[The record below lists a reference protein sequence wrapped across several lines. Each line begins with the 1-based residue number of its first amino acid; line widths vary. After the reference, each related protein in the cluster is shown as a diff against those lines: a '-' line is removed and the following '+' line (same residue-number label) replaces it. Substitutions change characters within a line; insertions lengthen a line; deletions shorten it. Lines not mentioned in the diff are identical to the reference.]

1 MSAAEVDGVTAHPAL
16 KRLEQ
21 VDMHRL
27 LRDPDE
33 LADLLKKLDCA
44 EATQAV
50 KYLAAHLHSAT
61 ETDAIGVIEQLAF
74 IFDDEGRPG
83 QSSRRDLSRSVAAF
97 VADCLQFVDD
107 DAEFII
113 EFVSTV
119 PLECGYEF
127 LCNVGAAHG
136 LVRTRPDRERTGARR
151 YVSDAEA
158 VEHGI
163 EIWQHRAKRAIASG
177 YVVEEGDLFV
187 VLDGL
192 SRFGAGATDAET
204 VAACSDE
211 TQPAWADLRIGL
223 QAARPWR
230 TD

>member
-33 LADLLKKLDCA
+33 LADLLNKLDCA

-50 KYLAAHLHSAT
+50 EYLAARLHSAT

-83 QSSRRDLSRSVAAF
+83 QSSMRDLSRAVATF
-97 VADCLQFVDD
+97 VADCLQIVDD
-107 DAEFII
+107 DAEFVII

-119 PLECGYEF
+119 PLECGYDF
-127 LCNVGAAHG
+127 LCNVGAAHC
-136 LVRTRPDRERTGARR
+136 LVRTGPVRERTGGRR
-151 YVSDAEA
+151 YVSDAKA

-163 EIWQHRAKRAIASG
+163 EIWQHRAKRALASG
-177 YVVEEGDLFV
+177 YVVEEGDLV
-187 VLDGL
+187 MVLDGL
-192 SRFGAGATDAET
+192 SRFGVGATGADA
-204 VAACSDE
+204 VAASSGE
-211 TQPAWADLRIGL
+211 KQPAWAGLRTG
-223 QAARPWR
+223 
-230 TD
+230 